1 MAVLLEPFQYEYM
14 LKAIVMCVLVGAV
27 CAFLSTY
34 LVLKGWSLMGDALS
48 HSVVPGVAGAYA
60 LNLPYA
66 IGAFFTGILAALAM
80 GLVKHFTKLKEDA
93 IIGLIF
99 SSFFAVGLL
108 IISLNPTSI
117 SINSII
123 FGNVLGISDSDV
135 LQATFI
141 TVISLIILLLFWKD
155 LMLIFFDEVQA
166 ATLGMPVTRLK
177 ILFFVLLS
185 ACTVAALQTVGAIL
199 VIAMVITPGAT
210 AYLLTDR
217 FGIMLTLAVII
228 GAMTSFIGAYA
239 SFFLPGGSTG
249 SFIVI
254 LQSSLFIL
262 AFLFAPKYGRIA
274 KIRAAKLHQYSHKTD
289 LKSTHPESTNQAAHQ
304 HAENDLQNDPK
315 NAREIAS

>member
-1 MAVLLEPFQYEYM
+1 MEALLEPFQYEYM
-14 LKAIVMCVLVGAV
+14 VKAIVMCLLVGAV

-60 LNLPYA
+60 LSLPYA

-93 IIGLIF
+93 IIGLVF
-99 SSFFAVGLL
+99 SSFFAAGLL
-108 IISLNPTSI
+108 IISLNPTPI

-123 FGNVLGISDSDV
+123 FGNVLGISDSDA
-135 LQATFI
+135 LQATII
-141 TVISLIILLLFWKD
+141 TIISLVILLFYWKD
-155 LMLIFFDEVQA
+155 LMLLFFDEVQA
-166 ATLGMPVTRLK
+166 ATIGMPVNRLK

-217 FGIMLTLAVII
+217 FGVMLSLSVAI
-228 GAMTSFIGAYA
+228 GALTSFIGAYV

-249 SFIVI
+249 SLIVV
-254 LQSSLFIL
+254 LQSALFII
-262 AFLFAPKYGRIA
+262 AFLFAPKHGHIA
-274 KIRAAKLHQYSHKTD
+274 KIRAAKAHRLAHEASSQ
-289 LKSTHPESTNQAAHQ
+289 EGQA
-304 HAENDLQNDPK
+304 
-315 NAREIAS
+315 

>member
-1 MAVLLEPFQYEYM
+1 MSFLLEPFQYEYM
-14 LKAIVMCVLVGAV
+14 VKAIIMCLLVGV
-27 CAFLSTY
+27 SCAFLSAY

-80 GLVKHFTKLKEDA
+80 GLVKHFTKLREDA

-99 SSFFAVGLL
+99 STFFAAGLL
-108 IISLNPTSI
+108 IISLNPTHI

-123 FGNVLGISDSDV
+123 FGNVLGISDSDAI
-135 LQATFI
+135 QATII
-141 TVISLIILLLFWKD
+141 TLIAIALLLFYWKD
-155 LMLIFFDEVQA
+155 LMLLFFDEVQA
-166 ATLGMPVTRLK
+166 TTIGLPVNRLK

-217 FGIMLTLAVII
+217 FGIMLLLSVLI
-228 GAMTSFIGAYA
+228 GGLTSLLGAYI
-239 SFFLPGGSTG
+239 SFFLPGGTTG
-249 SFIVI
+249 SLIVV
-254 LQSSLFIL
+254 LQTSIFLI
-262 AFLFAPKYGRIA
+262 AFLFAPKHGQIAKRIA
-274 KIRAAKLHQYSHKTD
+274 LKRHLKNQLTAKGD
-289 LKSTHPESTNQAAHQ
+289 MA
-304 HAENDLQNDPK
+304 
-315 NAREIAS
+315 

>member
-1 MAVLLEPFQYEYM
+1 MEFLANISLLEPFQYEYM
-14 LKAIVMCVLVGAV
+14 VKAIIMCVLVGAV

-80 GLVKHFTKLKEDA
+80 GLVKHFTKLREDA
-93 IIGLIF
+93 IIGLVF
-99 SSFFAVGLL
+99 SSFFAAGLL
-108 IISLNPTSI
+108 IISLNPTPI
-117 SINSII
+117 SLNSII
-123 FGNVLGISDSDV
+123 FGNVLGISDGDA
-135 LQATFI
+135 LQATII
-141 TVISLIILLLFWKD
+141 TVVSLVVLLFFWKD
-155 LMLIFFDEVQA
+155 LMLIFFDEIQA
-166 ATLGMPVTRLK
+166 ATIGMPVNRLK

-217 FGIMLTLAVII
+217 FGVMLSFSV
-228 GAMTSFIGAYA
+228 FIGAITSFVGAYV

-249 SFIVI
+249 SLIVV
-254 LQSSLFIL
+254 LQTALFL
-262 AFLFAPKYGRIA
+262 LTFVFAPKHGQLA
-274 KIRAAKLHQYSHKTD
+274 KIRAAKRHQKALET
-289 LKSTHPESTNQAAHQ
+289 
-304 HAENDLQNDPK
+304 AELEEAN
-315 NAREIAS
+315 S

>member
-1 MAVLLEPFQYEYM
+1 MEFLANISLLEPFQYEYM
-14 LKAIVMCVLVGAV
+14 VKAIIMCVLVGAV

-80 GLVKHFTKLKEDA
+80 GLVKHFTKLREDA
-93 IIGLIF
+93 IIGLVF
-99 SSFFAVGLL
+99 SSFFAAGLL
-108 IISLNPTSI
+108 IISLNPTPI
-117 SINSII
+117 SLNSII
-123 FGNVLGISDSDV
+123 FGNVLGISDGDA
-135 LQATFI
+135 LQATII
-141 TVISLIILLLFWKD
+141 TVVSLVVLLFFWKD

-166 ATLGMPVTRLK
+166 ATIGMPVNRLK

-217 FGIMLTLAVII
+217 FGVMLSLSV
-228 GAMTSFIGAYA
+228 FIGAITSFVGAYV

-249 SFIVI
+249 SLIVV
-254 LQSSLFIL
+254 LQTALFL
-262 AFLFAPKYGRIA
+262 LTFVFAPKHGQLA
-274 KIRAAKLHQYSHKTD
+274 KIRAAKRHQKALET
-289 LKSTHPESTNQAAHQ
+289 
-304 HAENDLQNDPK
+304 AELEEAN
-315 NAREIAS
+315 S

>member
-1 MAVLLEPFQYEYM
+1 MEFLANISLLEPFQYEYM
-14 LKAIVMCVLVGAV
+14 VKAIIMCVLVGAV

-80 GLVKHFTKLKEDA
+80 GLVKHFTKLREDA
-93 IIGLIF
+93 IIGLVF
-99 SSFFAVGLL
+99 SSFFAAGLL
-108 IISLNPTSI
+108 IISLNPTPI
-117 SINSII
+117 SLNSII
-123 FGNVLGISDSDV
+123 FGNVLGISDGDA
-135 LQATFI
+135 LQATII
-141 TVISLIILLLFWKD
+141 TVVSLVVLLFFWKD
-155 LMLIFFDEVQA
+155 LMLIFFDEIQA
-166 ATLGMPVTRLK
+166 ATIGMPVNRLK

-217 FGIMLTLAVII
+217 FGVMLSLSV
-228 GAMTSFIGAYA
+228 FIGAITSFVGAYV

-249 SFIVI
+249 SLIVV
-254 LQSSLFIL
+254 LQTALFL
-262 AFLFAPKYGRIA
+262 LTFVFAPKHGQLA
-274 KIRAAKLHQYSHKTD
+274 KIRAAKRHQKALET
-289 LKSTHPESTNQAAHQ
+289 
-304 HAENDLQNDPK
+304 AELEEAN
-315 NAREIAS
+315 S